1 MQGMSQ
7 QLKAYMSELRED
19 LKASK
24 EQLKIYRQIRKG
36 TLVYAEFVHIS
47 VARSGVQE
55 WIDSYRPTLL
65 KYRDW
70 TYHDKGFA
78 LEFDVVASEDPQPYD
93 PQYQQ
98 EYSGKQAQIRGP
110 KYYIASK
117 IKVVPIG
124 DLPLYIPYLHKTALF
139 DQLLKQ
145 SGRDTAKL
153 TTAA

>member
-1 MQGMSQ
+1 
-7 QLKAYMSELRED
+7 MSELRED

-93 PQYQQ
+93 PKYQQ
-98 EYSGKQAQIRGP
+98 EYSGTQAQIRGP

-124 DLPLYIPYLHKTALF
+124 DLPLYIHYLHKTALF
-139 DQLLKQ
+139 DRLLN
-145 SGRDTAKL
+145 SGSGLVTRRHTAKL
-153 TTAA
+153 TTAAA